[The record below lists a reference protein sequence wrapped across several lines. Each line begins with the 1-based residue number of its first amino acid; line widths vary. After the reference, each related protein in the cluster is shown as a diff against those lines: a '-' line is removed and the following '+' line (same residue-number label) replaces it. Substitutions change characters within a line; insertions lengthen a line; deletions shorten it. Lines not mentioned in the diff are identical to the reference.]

1 MTVTDVLDP
10 DTVNIPNAEDAQTIS
25 LTTPNGSVIT
35 CATAQKASTLTA
47 QDSDYSYPVGFL
59 DFCASSATSAT
70 EIRVIFVTDQDIADV
85 VLRKYN
91 PLTQTYRTVTDA
103 VLSATSLNGQNAIQA
118 IYTITDNGPL
128 DINPATGEL
137 RDPVGLGVPL
147 GSTNNSTAAT
157 AGAATANAPLA
168 GFNRLSLAGIVTV
181 LLVIVISAGSII
193 SLRARRF

>member
-59 DFCASSATSAT
+59 DFCASSATSAA

-137 RDPVGLGVPL
+137 RDPVGLGVPVS
-147 GSTNNSTAAT
+147 STNSTAAA
-157 AGAATANAPLA
+157 AGATTANAPLA
-168 GFNRLSLAGIVTV
+168 GFNRLSLLGIATVFLV
-181 LLVIVISAGSII
+181 LLISAGSII
-193 SLRARRF
+193 SLRARRS